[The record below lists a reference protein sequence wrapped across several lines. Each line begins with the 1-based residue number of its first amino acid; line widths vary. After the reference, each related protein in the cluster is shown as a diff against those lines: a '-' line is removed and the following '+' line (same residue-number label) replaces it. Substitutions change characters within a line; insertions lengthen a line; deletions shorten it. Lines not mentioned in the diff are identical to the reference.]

1 MIAKELLNPK
11 SIVICGVS
19 SDVHKPGGK
28 ALKNL
33 LESPFKGQVYA
44 VNPKETEVQ
53 GVKCYAKVDDLP
65 QVDCAILCIAAKF
78 CTQTVDVLAKEKGTK
93 GFIIISAGFSEENAE
108 GAAIEKHIVD
118 TINSVGGSLIGPNC
132 TGFLNTNYAGC
143 FDTPIPTLDPKGVD
157 FITGSGA
164 TAVFI
169 KEYGMSNGLKFNS
182 VWAVGNSA
190 QLGIEDVLEHLDET
204 FDPERSSRVIMLYME
219 KIGDPQRLLKHS
231 RSLINK
237 GCHIA
242 AIKSGGSVAG
252 SRAASSHTGALAT
265 NDAAVDALFR
275 KAGIVRCQNRQ
286 ELTTVCAVF
295 MYPELKGNRCAV
307 VTHAGGPAVML
318 TDVLSN
324 GGMEVPSLKEHPKA
338 PELLSKLFAGSSVGN
353 PIDFLATGTAEQ
365 LGYILDAVE
374 NDFDEID
381 FSVVIFGSPGLFS
394 NKEVYDLLDQKMR
407 TCKKP
412 IFPVLPSI
420 INVKEEIE
428 DFIAKGNINFPEECV
443 LGNAICKIYNTPKPK
458 TGIVE
463 SLPID
468 KLIIS
473 PANEP
478 ANEPDKDAVAA
489 VAESIRQWGMLSP
502 ITVSPKDGNYR
513 VVAGAKR
520 VRAAALAGMKEIMA
534 YIQEDAAVSDQ
545 PDIDVVRIR
554 KTVERCKDGYMEI
567 ADYNELLDAAGISR
581 KKSVEV
587 SNKEDALAFAKEV
600 GCSKDVPLVM
610 KVVGPLHKSDVG
622 GVTLGV
628 KDLDT
633 VAREFDRLI
642 VIPETYAVEMYPMLD
657 GTDVYIGAI
666 RDPKFG
672 HQVFFGLGG
681 IFIEVLKDVESVLVP
696 TNKEEVLK
704 KLKNLKGYKILE
716 GVRGQEGVNLDLYA
730 DQIVRVSALVQAAP
744 EIAEMDLNPLL
755 GNPRYVTAVDARI
768 RLEK

>member
-1 MIAKELLNPK
+1 MIAKELLNPR
-11 SIVICGVS
+11 SIVICGAS
-19 SDVHKPGGK
+19 SDIHKPGGK
-28 ALKNL
+28 SLKNL
-33 LESPFKGQVYA
+33 LESPFKGQIYA

-65 QVDCAILCIAAKF
+65 QVDCALLCIAAKF
-78 CTQTVDVLAKEKGTK
+78 CAQTVDVLAKEKGCK
-93 GFIIISAGFSEENAE
+93 GFIIISAGFSEESHE
-108 GAAIEKHIVD
+108 GAEIEKHIVD

-132 TGFLNTNYAGC
+132 TGFLNVNYAGC
-143 FDTPIPTLDPKGVD
+143 FDTPIPPLDPKGVD

-204 FDPERSSRVIMLYME
+204 FDPEKSSHVIMLYME

-242 AIKSGGSVAG
+242 AIKSGGSAAG

-275 KAGIVRCQNRQ
+275 KAGIVRCHNRQ
-286 ELTTVCAVF
+286 ELTTVCGVF
-295 MYPELKGNRCAV
+295 MHPEIKGKRCAV
-307 VTHAGGPAVML
+307 ITHAGGPAVML

-324 GGMEVPSLKEHPKA
+324 GGMEVPPLKDHPA
-338 PELLSKLFAGSSVGN
+338 SPALLEKLFGGSSVGN

-365 LGYILDAVE
+365 LGYIIDTVE
-374 NDFDEID
+374 NEYDEID

-394 NKEVYDLLDQKMR
+394 NKEVYDLLDQKMK

-420 INVKEEIE
+420 INVKDEIE
-428 DFIAKGNINFPEECV
+428 DFIAKGRINFPEECV
-443 LGNAICKIYNTPKPK
+443 LGNAICKVYHTPKPQPEH
-458 TGIVE
+458 VE
-463 SLPID
+463 LP
-468 KLIIS
+468 
-473 PANEP
+473 
-478 ANEPDKDAVAA
+478 
-489 VAESIRQWGMLSP
+489 Q
-502 ITVSPKDGNYR
+502 
-513 VVAGAKR
+513 
-520 VRAAALAGMKEIMA
+520 
-534 YIQEDAAVSDQ
+534 
-545 PDIDVVRIR
+545 IDVARIR
-554 KTVERCKDGYMEI
+554 RTIDRCKDGYLEI

-581 KKSVEV
+581 KKSIEV
-587 SNKEDALAFAKEV
+587 SKKEDALAFAKEV

-622 GVTLGV
+622 VVTLNV

-633 VAREFDRLI
+633 ASKEFDRLMAI
-642 VIPETYAVEMYPMLD
+642 KDTYAVEMYPMLD

-666 RDPKFG
+666 KDPKFG

-681 IFIEVLKDVESVLVP
+681 IFIEVLKDVQSALAPITADEA
-696 TNKEEVLK
+696 KEMLK
-704 KLKNLKGYKILE
+704 QLKGYKILQ

-730 DQIVRVSALVQAAP
+730 DQVARVSALVQAAP

-768 RLEK
+768 RIEK

>member
-1 MIAKELLNPK
+1 MINPKLLNPQ
-11 SIVICGVS
+11 SIVICGAS
-19 SDVHKPGGK
+19 SDIHKPGGK
-28 ALKNL
+28 SLKNL
-33 LESPFKGQVYA
+33 LESPFKGQIYA

-78 CTQTVDVLAKEKGTK
+78 CAQTVDVLAKEKGCK
-93 GFIIISAGFSEENAE
+93 GFIIISAGFSEESHE
-108 GAAIEKHIVD
+108 GAEIEKHIVD

-132 TGFLNTNYAGC
+132 TGFLNVNYAGC
-143 FDTPIPTLDPKGVD
+143 FDTPIPKLDPKGVD

-204 FDPERSSRVIMLYME
+204 FDPEKSSHVIMLYME

-242 AIKSGGSVAG
+242 AIKSGGSAAG

-265 NDAAVDALFR
+265 NDAAVDALFQ
-275 KAGIVRCQNRQ
+275 KAGIVRCHNRQ
-286 ELTTVCAVF
+286 ELTTVCGVF
-295 MYPELKGNRCAV
+295 MHPEIKGKRCAV
-307 VTHAGGPAVML
+307 ITHAGGPAVML

-324 GGMEVPSLKEHPKA
+324 GGMEVPSLKDHPA
-338 PELLSKLFAGSSVGN
+338 SPALLAKLFGGSSVGN

-365 LGYILDAVE
+365 LGYIIDTVE
-374 NDFDEID
+374 NEYDEID

-394 NKEVYDLLDQKMR
+394 NKEVYDLLDEKMK

-420 INVKEEIE
+420 INVKDEIN
-428 DFIAKGNINFPEECV
+428 DFIAKGRINFPEECV
-443 LGNAICKIYNTPKPK
+443 LGNAICKVYNTPKPQPEH
-458 TGIVE
+458 VE
-463 SLPID
+463 LP
-468 KLIIS
+468 
-473 PANEP
+473 
-478 ANEPDKDAVAA
+478 
-489 VAESIRQWGMLSP
+489 Q
-502 ITVSPKDGNYR
+502 
-513 VVAGAKR
+513 
-520 VRAAALAGMKEIMA
+520 
-534 YIQEDAAVSDQ
+534 
-545 PDIDVVRIR
+545 IDVARIR
-554 KTVERCKDGYMEI
+554 ATVDRCKDGYMEI

-587 SNKEDALAFAKEV
+587 NKTEDALAFAKEV

-633 VAREFDRLI
+633 VSKEFDRLMAI
-642 VIPETYAVEMYPMLD
+642 KDTYAVEMYPMLD

-666 RDPKFG
+666 KDAKFG
-672 HQVFFGLGG
+672 HQIFFGLGG
-681 IFIEVLKDVESVLVP
+681 IFIEVLKDVQSALAPITAAEA
-696 TNKEEVLK
+696 KEMLT
-704 KLKNLKGYKILE
+704 KLRGYKILQ
-716 GVRGQEGVNLDLYA
+716 GVRGQEPVNLDLYA
-730 DQIVRVSALVQAAP
+730 DQVARVSALVQAAP

-755 GNPRYVTAVDARI
+755 GNPSYVTAVDARI

>member
-1 MIAKELLNPK
+1 MIAKELLNPR
-11 SIVICGVS
+11 SIVICGAS

-28 ALKNL
+28 SLKNL

-78 CTQTVDVLAKEKGTK
+78 CAQTVDVLAKEKGCK
-93 GFIIISAGFSEENAE
+93 GFIIVSAGFSEESHE
-108 GAAIEKHIVD
+108 GAEIEKHIVD

-132 TGFLNTNYAGC
+132 TGFLNVNYAGC
-143 FDTPIPTLDPKGVD
+143 FDTPIPPLDPKGVD

-204 FDPERSSRVIMLYME
+204 FDPVKSSHVIMLYME

-242 AIKSGGSVAG
+242 AIKSGGSAAG

-295 MYPELKGNRCAV
+295 MYPELKGKRCAV

-324 GGMEVPSLKEHPKA
+324 GGMEVPSLKDHPA
-338 PELLSKLFAGSSVGN
+338 SPALLEKLFGGSSVGN

-365 LGYILDAVE
+365 LGYILDTVE
-374 NDFDEID
+374 NEYTDID

-420 INVKEEIE
+420 INVKSEIE

-443 LGNAICKIYNTPKPK
+443 LGNALVKVYNTPKPQPEN
-458 TGIVE
+458 VV
-463 SLPID
+463 LP
-468 KLIIS
+468 K
-473 PANEP
+473 
-478 ANEPDKDAVAA
+478 
-489 VAESIRQWGMLSP
+489 
-502 ITVSPKDGNYR
+502 
-513 VVAGAKR
+513 
-520 VRAAALAGMKEIMA
+520 
-534 YIQEDAAVSDQ
+534 
-545 PDIDVVRIR
+545 IDVARIR

-587 SNKEDALAFAKEV
+587 SKKEDALAFAKEV

-633 VAREFDRLI
+633 VAKEFDRLI

-666 RDPKFG
+666 RDEKFG
-672 HQVFFGLGG
+672 HQIFFGLGG
-681 IFIEVLKDVESVLVP
+681 IFIEVLKDVQSALAPITAAEA
-696 TNKEEVLK
+696 KEMLK
-704 KLKNLKGYKILE
+704 QLKGYKILE

-730 DQIVRVSALVQAAP
+730 EQVARVSALVQAAP

>member
-1 MIAKELLNPK
+1 MIARELLNPK
-11 SIVICGVS
+11 SIVVCGAS
-19 SDVHKPGGK
+19 SDIHKPGGK

-33 LESPFKGQVYA
+33 LESPFRGPVYA

-53 GVKCYAKVDDLP
+53 GVKCYAKVEDLP
-65 QVDCAILCIAAKF
+65 QVECAILCIAAKF
-78 CTQTVDVLAKEKGTK
+78 CAQTVDVLAKEKGCK

-132 TGFLNTNYAGC
+132 TGFLNVNYAGC
-143 FDTPIPTLDPKGVD
+143 FDTPIPTLDPHGVD

-169 KEYGMSNGLKFNS
+169 KEYGISNGLKFNS

-204 FDPERSSRVIMLYME
+204 FDPEKSSRVIMLYME

-231 RSLINK
+231 RNLIGK

-242 AIKSGGSVAG
+242 AIKSGGSAAG

-286 ELTTVCAVF
+286 ELTTVCGVF
-295 MYPELKGNRCAV
+295 MHPEIKGNRCAV
-307 VTHAGGPAVML
+307 ITHAGGPAVML

-324 GGMEVPSLKEHPKA
+324 GGMEVPSLKDHPA
-338 PELLSKLFAGSSVGN
+338 SPGLLAKLYGGSSVGN

-365 LGYILDAVE
+365 LGYIIDTVE
-374 NDFDEID
+374 NEYDEID

-428 DFIAKGNINFPEECV
+428 DFIAKGHINFPEECV
-443 LGNAICKIYNTPKPK
+443 LGNAICKVYNTPKPK
-458 TGIVE
+458 MGTIKT
-463 SLPID
+463 LPID
-468 KLIIS
+468 KLFVS
-473 PANEP
+473 PAD
-478 ANEPDKDAVAA
+478 EPDKADVAE
-489 VAESIRQWGMLSP
+489 VAESIREEGMLTP
-502 ITVSPKDGNYR
+502 ITVSPMAGGYR
-513 VVAGAKR
+513 VVTGAKR
-520 VRAAALAGMKEIMA
+520 VRAASLVGMAEIAA
-534 YIQEDAAVSDQ
+534 YVQEDAVIDQ
-545 PDIDVVRIR
+545 PKIDVERIR
-554 KTVERCKDGYMEI
+554 RTIDRCKDGYLEM

-587 SNKEDALAFAKEV
+587 NKKEDALAFAKEV

-628 KDLDT
+628 KDLET
-633 VAREFDRLI
+633 VGKEFDRLMAI
-642 VIPETYAVEMYPMLD
+642 KDTYAVEMYPMLE
-657 GTDVYIGAI
+657 GTEVYVGAM

-696 TNKEEVLK
+696 VSKEEVLD

-716 GVRGQEGVNLDLYA
+716 GVRGQAGVNIDLYA
-730 DQIVRVSALVQAAP
+730 EQVVRVSALVQAAP

-768 RLEK
+768 RIEK

>member
-1 MIAKELLNPK
+1 MIAKELLNPR
-11 SIVICGVS
+11 SIVICGAS

-78 CTQTVDVLAKEKGTK
+78 CAQTVDVLAKEKGTK

-143 FDTPIPTLDPKGVD
+143 FDAPIPHLDPKGVD

-204 FDPERSSRVIMLYME
+204 FDPEKSSRVIMLYME

-242 AIKSGGSVAG
+242 AIKSGGSAAG

-295 MYPELKGNRCAV
+295 MHPEIKGKRCAV
-307 VTHAGGPAVML
+307 ITHAGGPAVML

-324 GGMEVPSLKEHPKA
+324 GGMEVPSLKEHPA
-338 PELLSKLFAGSSVGN
+338 SPALLEKLFAGSSVGN

-365 LGYILDAVE
+365 LGYIIDAVE
-374 NDFDEID
+374 NDYTDID

-394 NKEVYDLLDQKMR
+394 NKEVYDLLDEKMK

-428 DFIAKGNINFPEECV
+428 DFIAKGRINFPEECV
-443 LGNAICKIYNTPKPK
+443 LGNAICKVYHTPKPQPEH
-458 TGIVE
+458 VE
-463 SLPID
+463 
-468 KLIIS
+468 
-473 PANEP
+473 
-478 ANEPDKDAVAA
+478 
-489 VAESIRQWGMLSP
+489 
-502 ITVSPKDGNYR
+502 TPK
-513 VVAGAKR
+513 
-520 VRAAALAGMKEIMA
+520 
-534 YIQEDAAVSDQ
+534 
-545 PDIDVVRIR
+545 IDVARIR

-587 SNKEDALAFAKEV
+587 SKKEDALAFAKEV

-633 VAREFDRLI
+633 VAKEFDRLI

-666 RDPKFG
+666 RDAKFG
-672 HQVFFGLGG
+672 HQIFFGLGG
-681 IFIEVLKDVESVLVP
+681 IFIEVLKDVQSALAPITAAEA
-696 TNKEEVLK
+696 KEMLK
-704 KLKNLKGYKILE
+704 QLKGYKILE

-730 DQIVRVSALVQAAP
+730 DQIARVSALVQTAP

>member
-1 MIAKELLNPK
+1 MIAKELLNPR
-11 SIVICGVS
+11 SIVVCGAS
-19 SDVHKPGGK
+19 SDIHKPGGK

-33 LESPFKGQVYA
+33 LESSFKGEVYA
-44 VNPKETEVQ
+44 VNPKESEVQ
-53 GVKCYAKVDDLP
+53 GVKCYAKVEDLP

-78 CTQTVDVLAKEKGTK
+78 CAATVDVLTQQKGTK
-93 GFIIISAGFSEENAE
+93 GFIIVSAGFSEENE
-108 GAAIEKHIVD
+108 QGAAIEKHIVD
-118 TINSVGGSLIGPNC
+118 SINAVGGSLIGPNC
-132 TGFLNTNYAGC
+132 TGFL
-143 FDTPIPTLDPKGVD
+143 
-157 FITGSGA
+157 
-164 TAVFI
+164 
-169 KEYGMSNGLKFNS
+169 NS

-204 FDPERSSRVIMLYME
+204 FDPVKSSRVIMLYME

-231 RSLINK
+231 RNLINK
-237 GCHIA
+237 GCKIA
-242 AIKSGGSVAG
+242 AIKSGGSAAG

-275 KAGIVRCQNRQ
+275 KAGIVRCHNRQ

-295 MYPELKGNRCAV
+295 MHPELKGKRCAV

-318 TDVLSN
+318 TDVLSD
-324 GGMEVPSLKEHPKA
+324 GGMEVPSLKEHPKS
-338 PELLSKLFAGSSVGN
+338 PELLSKLFGGSSVGN

-374 NDFDEID
+374 NDYDEID

-394 NKEVYDLLDQKMR
+394 NKEVYDLLDEKMK

-420 INVKEEIE
+420 INVKDEIA
-428 DFIAKGNINFPEECV
+428 DFIAKGRINFPEECV
-443 LGNAICKIYNTPKPK
+443 LGNALCKVYNTPKPQPEN
-458 TGIVE
+458 VE
-463 SLPID
+463 Q
-468 KLIIS
+468 
-473 PANEP
+473 PAV
-478 ANEPDKDAVAA
+478 DVA
-489 VAESIRQWGMLSP
+489 
-502 ITVSPKDGNYR
+502 
-513 VVAGAKR
+513 
-520 VRAAALAGMKEIMA
+520 
-534 YIQEDAAVSDQ
+534 
-545 PDIDVVRIR
+545 RIR
-554 KTVERCKDGYMEI
+554 KTIERCKSGYLEI

-587 SNKEDALAFAKEV
+587 SKVEDAIAFAKEV

-628 KDLDT
+628 KDLET
-633 VAREFDRLI
+633 VEKEFNRLI

-657 GTDVYIGAI
+657 GIDVYIGAI
-666 RDPKFG
+666 KDAKFG
-672 HQVFFGLGG
+672 HQIFFGLGG
-681 IFIEVLKDVESVLVP
+681 IFIEVLKDVQSALAPISAAEA
-696 TNKEEVLK
+696 KEMLK
-704 KLKNLKGYKILE
+704 QLKGYKILE

-730 DQIVRVSALVQAAP
+730 DQIARVSALVQAAP

-768 RLEK
+768 RIEK

>member
-1 MIAKELLNPK
+1 MINPKLLNPQ
-11 SIVICGVS
+11 SIVICGAS
-19 SDVHKPGGK
+19 SDIHKPGGK

-33 LESPFKGQVYA
+33 LESAFKGEIYA
-44 VNPKETEVQ
+44 VNPKEAEVQ

-78 CTQTVDVLAKEKGTK
+78 CAQTVDVLAKEKGCR
-93 GFIIISAGFSEENAE
+93 GFIIVSAGFSEENEE

-132 TGFLNTNYAGC
+132 TGFLNTNYSGC
-143 FDTPIPTLDPKGVD
+143 FDTPIPKLDPKGVD

-204 FDPERSSRVIMLYME
+204 FDPEKSSHVIMLYME

-237 GCHIA
+237 GCKIA
-242 AIKSGGSVAG
+242 AIKSGGSAAG

-265 NDAAVDALFR
+265 NDAAVDALFQ
-275 KAGIVRCQNRQ
+275 KAGIVRCHNRQ
-286 ELTTVCAVF
+286 ELTTVCGVF
-295 MYPELKGNRCAV
+295 MHPELKGKRCAV
-307 VTHAGGPAVML
+307 ITHAGGPAVML

-324 GGMEVPSLKEHPKA
+324 GGMEVPPLKDHPA
-338 PELLSKLFAGSSVGN
+338 SPALLAKLFGGSSVGN

-365 LGYILDAVE
+365 LGYIIDTVE
-374 NDFDEID
+374 NEYDEID

-394 NKEVYDLLDQKMR
+394 NKEVYDLLDEKMK

-420 INVKEEIE
+420 INVKQEIE
-428 DFIAKGNINFPEECV
+428 DFIAKGRINFPEECV
-443 LGNAICKIYNTPKPK
+443 LGNALVKVWNTPKPQPEN
-458 TGIVE
+458 VE
-463 SLPID
+463 LP
-468 KLIIS
+468 K
-473 PANEP
+473 
-478 ANEPDKDAVAA
+478 
-489 VAESIRQWGMLSP
+489 
-502 ITVSPKDGNYR
+502 
-513 VVAGAKR
+513 
-520 VRAAALAGMKEIMA
+520 
-534 YIQEDAAVSDQ
+534 
-545 PDIDVVRIR
+545 IDVARIR
-554 KTVERCKDGYMEI
+554 ATVDRCKDGYMEI

-587 SNKEDALAFAKEV
+587 SKKEDALAFAKEV

-633 VAREFDRLI
+633 VAKEFDRLI

-672 HQVFFGLGG
+672 HQIFFGLGG
-681 IFIEVLKDVESVLVP
+681 IFIEVLKDVQSALAPITAAEA
-696 TNKEEVLK
+696 KEMLT
-704 KLKNLKGYKILE
+704 KLRGYKILQ
-716 GVRGQEGVNLDLYA
+716 GVRGQEPVNLDLYA
-730 DQIVRVSALVQAAP
+730 DQVARVSALVQAAP
-744 EIAEMDLNPLL
+744 EIVEMDLNPLL

>member
-11 SIVICGVS
+11 SIVVCGAS
-19 SDVHKPGGK
+19 SDIHKPGGK

-33 LESPFKGQVYA
+33 LESPFRGPVYA

-53 GVKCYAKVDDLP
+53 GVKCYANVSELP

-78 CTQTVDVLAKEKGTK
+78 CAQTVDVLAKEKGCK
-93 GFIIISAGFSEENAE
+93 GFIIISAGFSEESHE
-108 GAAIEKHIVD
+108 GAEIEKHIVD

-132 TGFLNTNYAGC
+132 TGFLNVNYAGC

-204 FDPERSSRVIMLYME
+204 FDPVKSSHVIMLYME

-242 AIKSGGSVAG
+242 AIKSGNSAAG

-265 NDAAVDALFR
+265 SDAAVDALFR

-295 MYPELKGNRCAV
+295 MHPEIKGKRCAV
-307 VTHAGGPAVML
+307 ITHAGGPAVML

-324 GGMEVPSLKEHPKA
+324 GGMEVPSLKEHPA
-338 PELLSKLFAGSSVGN
+338 SPALLAKLFGGSSVGN

-365 LGYILDAVE
+365 LGYIIDTVE
-374 NDFDEID
+374 NEYTDID

-394 NKEVYDLLDQKMR
+394 NKEVYDLLDEKMK

-420 INVKEEIE
+420 INVKDEIN
-428 DFIAKGNINFPEECV
+428 DFIAKGRINFPEECV
-443 LGNAICKIYNTPKPK
+443 LGNAICKVYNTPKPQPEH
-458 TGIVE
+458 VE
-463 SLPID
+463 LP
-468 KLIIS
+468 K
-473 PANEP
+473 
-478 ANEPDKDAVAA
+478 
-489 VAESIRQWGMLSP
+489 
-502 ITVSPKDGNYR
+502 
-513 VVAGAKR
+513 
-520 VRAAALAGMKEIMA
+520 
-534 YIQEDAAVSDQ
+534 
-545 PDIDVVRIR
+545 IDVARIR
-554 KTVERCKDGYMEI
+554 KTIDRCKSGYLEI

-587 SNKEDALAFAKEV
+587 SKKEDALAFAKEV

-633 VAREFDRLI
+633 VAKEFDRLI
-642 VIPETYAVEMYPMLD
+642 VIKDTYAVEMYPMLD
-657 GTDVYIGAI
+657 GIDVYIGAI
-666 RDPKFG
+666 KDPKFG
-672 HQVFFGLGG
+672 HQIFFGLGG
-681 IFIEVLKDVESVLVP
+681 IFIEVLKDVLSALAPITAGEA
-696 TNKEEVLK
+696 KEMLK
-704 KLKNLKGYKILE
+704 QLKGYKILQ

-730 DQIVRVSALVQAAP
+730 DQVARVSALVQAAP

-768 RLEK
+768 RIEK

>member
-1 MIAKELLNPK
+1 MIAKELLDPK
-11 SIVICGVS
+11 SIVICGAS

-28 ALKNL
+28 VLKNL
-33 LESPFKGQVYA
+33 LDSNFKGKVYA

-53 GVKCYAKVDDLP
+53 GIKCYAKADDLP
-65 QVDCAILCIAAKF
+65 QVDCAILAIAAKY
-78 CTQTVDVLAKEKGTK
+78 CPDTVDLLAHEKGTR

-108 GAAIEKHIVD
+108 GAAMEKHIKD
-118 TINSVGGSLIGPNC
+118 TVNAVHGSLIGPNC
-132 TGFLNTNYAGC
+132 TGFLNTNYCGA
-143 FDTPIPTLDPKGVD
+143 FDTPIPTLDPHGVD

-169 KEYGMSNGLKFNS
+169 KEYGISNGLTFNS

-190 QLGIEDVLEHLDET
+190 QVGIEDVLEHLDAT
-204 FDPERSSRVIMLYME
+204 FDPVKSSRVIMLYME
-219 KIGDPQRLLKHS
+219 KIMDPQRLLKHA

-242 AIKSGGSVAG
+242 AIKSGGSAAG

-286 ELTTVCAVF
+286 ELTTVCAIF
-295 MYPELKGNRCAV
+295 MHPEVKGKNMAV
-307 VTHAGGPAVML
+307 ITHAGGPAVML

-324 GGMEVPSLKEHPKA
+324 NGMDVPHLNGPKA
-338 PELLSKLFAGSSVGN
+338 DALLEKLYNGSSVGN

-365 LGYILDAVE
+365 LGFIIDACE
-374 NDFDEID
+374 NDFPEID
-381 FSVVIFGSPGLFS
+381 CMCVIFGSPGLFA
-394 NKEVYDLLDQKMR
+394 NWEVYDVLDQKMK

-412 IFPVLPSI
+412 IFPILPSI
-420 INVKEEIE
+420 INVKDEIA
-428 DFIAKGNINFPEECV
+428 DFINNKHRINFPEECV
-443 LGNAICKIYNTPKPK
+443 FGNALCKVYNTPKPQPEN
-458 TGIVE
+458 VE
-463 SLPID
+463 QPKVD
-468 KLIIS
+468 
-473 PANEP
+473 
-478 ANEPDKDAVAA
+478 VA
-489 VAESIRQWGMLSP
+489 
-502 ITVSPKDGNYR
+502 
-513 VVAGAKR
+513 
-520 VRAAALAGMKEIMA
+520 
-534 YIQEDAAVSDQ
+534 
-545 PDIDVVRIR
+545 RIR
-554 KTVERCKDGYMEI
+554 KTVDRCKDGYMDI
-567 ADYNELLDAAGISR
+567 QDYNELLDAAGISR

-587 SNKEDALAFAKEV
+587 SKKDDAIAFAKEV

-622 GVTLGV
+622 GVTLNV

-642 VIPETYAVEMYPMLD
+642 AIKDTYAVEMYPMLD

-672 HQVFFGLGG
+672 HQIFFGLGG
-681 IFIEVLKDVESVLVP
+681 IFIEVLKDVQSALAPISAAEA
-696 TNKEEVLK
+696 KEMLTH
-704 KLKNLKGYKILE
+704 LRGYKILQ
-716 GVRGQEGVNLDLYA
+716 GVRGQEAVNIDLYA
-730 DQIVRVSALVQAAP
+730 EQVARVSALVQAAP

-768 RLEK
+768 RLEKLK

>member
-1 MIAKELLNPK
+1 MINPKLLNPQ
-11 SIVICGVS
+11 SIVICGAS
-19 SDVHKPGGK
+19 SDIHKPGGK

-33 LESPFKGQVYA
+33 LESAFQGQIYA

-78 CTQTVDVLAKEKGTK
+78 CAQTVDVLTQQKGTK

-118 TINSVGGSLIGPNC
+118 AINAVGGSLIGPNC
-132 TGFLNTNYAGC
+132 TGFLNTNYSGC
-143 FDTPIPTLDPKGVD
+143 FDTPIPKLDPKGVD

-204 FDPERSSRVIMLYME
+204 FDPEKSSRVIMLYME
-219 KIGDPQRLLKHS
+219 KIGDPMRLLKHS

-242 AIKSGGSVAG
+242 AIKSGGSAAG

-265 NDAAVDALFR
+265 NDAAVDALFQ
-275 KAGIVRCQNRQ
+275 KAGIVRCHNRQ
-286 ELTTVCAVF
+286 ELTTVCGVF
-295 MYPELKGNRCAV
+295 MHPEIKGKRCAV
-307 VTHAGGPAVML
+307 ITHAGGPAVML

-324 GGMEVPSLKEHPKA
+324 GGMEVPPLKDHPA
-338 PELLSKLFAGSSVGN
+338 SPALLAKLFGGSSVGN

-365 LGYILDAVE
+365 LGYIIDTVE
-374 NDFDEID
+374 NEYDEID

-394 NKEVYDLLDQKMR
+394 NKEVYDLLDEKMK

-420 INVKEEIE
+420 INVKDEIN
-428 DFIAKGNINFPEECV
+428 DFIAKGRINFPEECV
-443 LGNAICKIYNTPKPK
+443 LGNAIVKVYNTPKPQPEH
-458 TGIVE
+458 VE
-463 SLPID
+463 LPQVD
-468 KLIIS
+468 
-473 PANEP
+473 
-478 ANEPDKDAVAA
+478 VA
-489 VAESIRQWGMLSP
+489 
-502 ITVSPKDGNYR
+502 
-513 VVAGAKR
+513 
-520 VRAAALAGMKEIMA
+520 
-534 YIQEDAAVSDQ
+534 
-545 PDIDVVRIR
+545 RIR
-554 KTVERCKDGYMEI
+554 ATVDRCKDGYMEI

-587 SNKEDALAFAKEV
+587 SKKEDALAFAKEV

-633 VAREFDRLI
+633 VVKEFDRLI

-672 HQVFFGLGG
+672 HQIFFGLGG
-681 IFIEVLKDVESVLVP
+681 IFIEVLKDVQSALAPITAAEA
-696 TNKEEVLK
+696 KEMLT
-704 KLKNLKGYKILE
+704 KLRGYKILQ
-716 GVRGQEGVNLDLYA
+716 GVRGQEPVNLDLYA
-730 DQIVRVSALVQAAP
+730 DQIARVSALVQAAP

>member
-1 MIAKELLNPK
+1 MIAKELLNPR
-11 SIVICGVS
+11 SIVICGAS

-28 ALKNL
+28 SLKNL

-78 CTQTVDVLAKEKGTK
+78 CAQTVDVLAKEKGCK
-93 GFIIISAGFSEENAE
+93 GFIIVSAGFSEESHE
-108 GAAIEKHIVD
+108 GAEIEKHIVD

-132 TGFLNTNYAGC
+132 TGFLNVNYAGC
-143 FDTPIPTLDPKGVD
+143 FDTPIPPLDPKGVD

-204 FDPERSSRVIMLYME
+204 FDPEKSSHVIMLYME

-242 AIKSGGSVAG
+242 AIKSGGSAAG

-295 MYPELKGNRCAV
+295 MHPELKGKRCAV
-307 VTHAGGPAVML
+307 ITHAGGPAVML

-324 GGMEVPSLKEHPKA
+324 GGMEVPSLKEHPA
-338 PELLSKLFAGSSVGN
+338 SPALLEKLFGGSSVGN

-365 LGYILDAVE
+365 LGYIIDTVE
-374 NDFDEID
+374 NEYTDID

-394 NKEVYDLLDQKMR
+394 NKEVYDLLDEKMK

-420 INVKEEIE
+420 INVKDEIN
-428 DFIAKGNINFPEECV
+428 DFIAKGRINFPEECV
-443 LGNAICKIYNTPKPK
+443 LGNALCKVYNTPKPQPEH
-458 TGIVE
+458 VE
-463 SLPID
+463 
-468 KLIIS
+468 
-473 PANEP
+473 
-478 ANEPDKDAVAA
+478 
-489 VAESIRQWGMLSP
+489 
-502 ITVSPKDGNYR
+502 TPK
-513 VVAGAKR
+513 
-520 VRAAALAGMKEIMA
+520 
-534 YIQEDAAVSDQ
+534 
-545 PDIDVVRIR
+545 IDVARIR

-587 SNKEDALAFAKEV
+587 SKKEDALAFAKEV

-633 VAREFDRLI
+633 VDKEFDRLI

-657 GTDVYIGAI
+657 GIDVYIGAI

-672 HQVFFGLGG
+672 HQIFFGLGG
-681 IFIEVLKDVESVLVP
+681 IFIEVLKDVQSALAPITAAEA
-696 TNKEEVLK
+696 KEMLK
-704 KLKNLKGYKILE
+704 QLKGYKILE

-730 DQIVRVSALVQAAP
+730 DQVARVSALVQAAP

>member
-1 MIAKELLNPK
+1 MIAKELLNPR
-11 SIVICGVS
+11 SIVICGAS

-28 ALKNL
+28 SLKNL
-33 LESPFKGQVYA
+33 LESPFKGQIYA

-53 GVKCYAKVDDLP
+53 GVRCYAKVDDLP

-78 CTQTVDVLAKEKGTK
+78 CAQTVDVLAKEKGCK
-93 GFIIISAGFSEENAE
+93 GFIIVSAGFSEESHE
-108 GAAIEKHIVD
+108 GAEIEKHIVD

-132 TGFLNTNYAGC
+132 TGFLNVNYAGC
-143 FDTPIPTLDPKGVD
+143 FDTPIPPLDPKGVD

-204 FDPERSSRVIMLYME
+204 FDPVKSSHVIMLYME

-242 AIKSGGSVAG
+242 AIKSGGSAAG

-295 MYPELKGNRCAV
+295 MYPELKGKRCAV
-307 VTHAGGPAVML
+307 ITHAGGPAVML

-324 GGMEVPSLKEHPKA
+324 GGMEVPSLKDHPA
-338 PELLSKLFAGSSVGN
+338 SPALLEKLFGGSSVGN

-365 LGYILDAVE
+365 LGYIIDTVE
-374 NDFDEID
+374 NEYTDID

-420 INVKEEIE
+420 INVKSEIE

-443 LGNAICKIYNTPKPK
+443 LGNALVKVYNTPKPQPEN
-458 TGIVE
+458 VE
-463 SLPID
+463 LP
-468 KLIIS
+468 K
-473 PANEP
+473 
-478 ANEPDKDAVAA
+478 
-489 VAESIRQWGMLSP
+489 
-502 ITVSPKDGNYR
+502 
-513 VVAGAKR
+513 
-520 VRAAALAGMKEIMA
+520 
-534 YIQEDAAVSDQ
+534 
-545 PDIDVVRIR
+545 IDVARIR

-587 SNKEDALAFAKEV
+587 SKKEDALAFAKEV

-633 VAREFDRLI
+633 VAKEFDRLI

-666 RDPKFG
+666 RDEKFG
-672 HQVFFGLGG
+672 HQIFFGLGG
-681 IFIEVLKDVESVLVP
+681 IFIEVLKDVQSALAPITAAEA
-696 TNKEEVLK
+696 KEMLK
-704 KLKNLKGYKILE
+704 QLKGYKILE
-716 GVRGQEGVNLDLYA
+716 GVRGQEGVNIDLYA
-730 DQIVRVSALVQAAP
+730 EQVARVSALVQAAP

>member
-1 MIAKELLNPK
+1 MIARELLDPK
-11 SIVICGVS
+11 SIVVVGASADI
-19 SDVHKPGGK
+19 HKPGGK
-28 ALKNL
+28 VLLNL
-33 LESPFKGQVYA
+33 MNSPFKGQIYA
-44 VNPKETEVQ
+44 VNPKEAEVQ

-65 QVDCAILCIAAKF
+65 QVDCAILAIAAKY
-78 CTQTVDVLAKEKGTK
+78 CPATVDTLALQKGTK
-93 GFIIISAGFSEENAE
+93 GFIIVSAGFGEENEE
-108 GAAIEKHIVD
+108 GAAFEKHIAD

-132 TGFLNTNYAGC
+132 TGFLNTNYCGA
-143 FDTPIPTLDPKGVD
+143 FDAPIPTLDPHGVD

-169 KEYGMSNGLKFNS
+169 KEYGISNGLKFNS

-204 FDPERSSRVIMLYME
+204 FDPEKSSRVIMLYME

-231 RSLINK
+231 RSLIDK

-242 AIKSGGSVAG
+242 AIKSGGSAAG

-286 ELTTVCAVF
+286 ELTTVCGVF
-295 MYPELKGNRCAV
+295 MHPEIKGNRCAV

-324 GGMEVPSLKEHPKA
+324 GGMEVPSLKEHPASKG
-338 PELLSKLFAGSSVGN
+338 LLEKLFPGSSVGN
-353 PIDFLATGTAEQ
+353 PIDFLATGTAAQ
-365 LGYILDAVE
+365 LGYILDTVE
-374 NDFDEID
+374 NDYTDID

-428 DFIAKGNINFPEECV
+428 DFIGKGHINFPEECV

-458 TGIVE
+458 MGIIE
-463 SLPID
+463 NIPID
-468 KLIIS
+468 KIVL
-473 PANEP
+473 PPTDELDEA
-478 ANEPDKDAVAA
+478 K
-489 VAESIRQWGMLSP
+489 VAEVADSIREWGMLTP
-502 ITVSPKDGNYR
+502 ITVSPIDGGYR
-513 VVAGAKR
+513 LVRGNHRVHAATMIGMTEILAYVQEGAVAA
-520 VRAAALAGMKEIMA
+520 
-534 YIQEDAAVSDQ
+534 DQ
-545 PDIDVVRIR
+545 PEIDVVRIR
-554 KTVERCKDGYMEI
+554 KTIDRCKDGYIEM

-587 SNKEDALAFAKEV
+587 SKKEDALAFAKEV

-628 KDLDT
+628 KDLET
-633 VAREFDRLI
+633 VGKEFDRLMAI
-642 VIPETYAVEMYPMLD
+642 KDTYAVEMYPMLD
-657 GTDVYIGAI
+657 GTEVYIGAM

-696 TNKEEVLK
+696 TSKEEVLE

-716 GVRGQEGVNLDLYA
+716 GVRGQAGVNLDLYA
-730 DQIVRVSALVQAAP
+730 EQVVRVSALVQAAP

-768 RLEK
+768 RIEK

>member
-1 MIAKELLNPK
+1 MIAKELLDPR
-11 SIVICGVS
+11 SIVVCGAS

-33 LESPFKGQVYA
+33 LASNFKGQVYA

-53 GVKCYAKVDDLP
+53 GVKCYAKVEDLP
-65 QVDCAILCIAAKF
+65 QVDCAILCIAAKY
-78 CTQTVDVLAKEKGTK
+78 CPSTVDVLTQQKGTK
-93 GFIIISAGFSEENAE
+93 GFIIVSAGFSEENAE
-108 GAAIEKHIVD
+108 GAALEKHIVD
-118 TINSVGGSLIGPNC
+118 SINAVGGSLIGPNC
-132 TGFLNTNYAGC
+132 TGFLNVNYSGC
-143 FDTPIPTLDPKGVD
+143 FDAPIPKLDPHGVD

-169 KEYGMSNGLKFNS
+169 KEYGISNGLTFNS

-204 FDPERSSRVIMLYME
+204 FDPEKSSRVIMLYME

-242 AIKSGGSVAG
+242 AIKSGGSAAG

-295 MYPELKGNRCAV
+295 MHPELKGKRCAII
-307 VTHAGGPAVML
+307 THAGGPAVML

-324 GGMEVPSLKEHPKA
+324 GGMEIPSLKEHPKA
-338 PELLSKLFAGSSVGN
+338 QALLEKLFAGSSVGN

-365 LGYILDAVE
+365 LGYIIDAVE
-374 NDFDEID
+374 NDFDDID

-394 NKEVYDLLDQKMR
+394 NREVYALLDEKMK

-420 INVKEEIE
+420 INVKEEIDE
-428 DFIAKGNINFPEECV
+428 FISKGRINFPEECV
-443 LGNAICKIYNTPKPK
+443 LGNAICKVYNTPKPQPEH
-458 TGIVE
+458 VE
-463 SLPID
+463 IP
-468 KLIIS
+468 
-473 PANEP
+473 
-478 ANEPDKDAVAA
+478 
-489 VAESIRQWGMLSP
+489 Q
-502 ITVSPKDGNYR
+502 
-513 VVAGAKR
+513 
-520 VRAAALAGMKEIMA
+520 
-534 YIQEDAAVSDQ
+534 
-545 PDIDVVRIR
+545 IDVARIR
-554 KTVERCKDGYMEI
+554 RTVERCKDGYMEI

-587 SNKEDALAFAKEV
+587 SKKEDALAFAKEV
-600 GCSKDVPLVM
+600 GCSKEVPLVM

-628 KDLDT
+628 TDMDT

-666 RDPKFG
+666 RDDKFG
-672 HQVFFGLGG
+672 HQIFFGLGG
-681 IFIEVLKDVESVLVP
+681 IFIEVLKDVQSALAPITAAEA
-696 TNKEEVLK
+696 KEMLTR
-704 KLKNLKGYKILE
+704 LRGYKILQ
-716 GVRGQEGVNLDLYA
+716 GVRGQEPVNIDMYA
-730 DQIVRVSALVQAAP
+730 EQVARVSALVQAAP

-768 RLEK
+768 RLQK

>member
-1 MIAKELLNPK
+1 MINPKLLDPK
-11 SIVICGVS
+11 SIVVCGAS
-19 SDVHKPGGK
+19 SDIHKPGGK

-33 LESPFKGQVYA
+33 LESAFKGDVYA

-78 CTQTVDVLAKEKGTK
+78 CAQTVDVLAKEKGCR
-93 GFIIISAGFSEENAE
+93 GFIIVSAGFSEESHE
-108 GAAIEKHIVD
+108 GAEVEKHIVD

-132 TGFLNTNYAGC
+132 TGFLNTNYSGC
-143 FDTPIPTLDPKGVD
+143 FDTPIPKLDPKGVD

-204 FDPERSSRVIMLYME
+204 FDPEKSSHVIMLYME

-242 AIKSGGSVAG
+242 AIKSGGSAAG

-265 NDAAVDALFR
+265 NDAAVDALFQ

-286 ELTTVCAVF
+286 ELTTVCGVF
-295 MYPELKGNRCAV
+295 MHPEIKGKRCAV
-307 VTHAGGPAVML
+307 ITHAGGPAVML

-324 GGMEVPSLKEHPKA
+324 GGMEVPPLKDHPA
-338 PELLSKLFAGSSVGN
+338 SPALLAKLFGGSSVGN

-365 LGYILDAVE
+365 LGYIIDTVE
-374 NDFDEID
+374 NEYDEID

-394 NKEVYDLLDQKMR
+394 NKEVYDLLDEKMK

-420 INVKEEIE
+420 INVKDEIN
-428 DFIAKGNINFPEECV
+428 DFIAKGRINFPEECV
-443 LGNAICKIYNTPKPK
+443 LGNALVKVYNTPKPQPEH
-458 TGIVE
+458 VD
-463 SLPID
+463 LPKVD
-468 KLIIS
+468 
-473 PANEP
+473 
-478 ANEPDKDAVAA
+478 VA
-489 VAESIRQWGMLSP
+489 
-502 ITVSPKDGNYR
+502 
-513 VVAGAKR
+513 
-520 VRAAALAGMKEIMA
+520 
-534 YIQEDAAVSDQ
+534 
-545 PDIDVVRIR
+545 RIR
-554 KTVERCKDGYMEI
+554 ATVDRCKNGYMEI

-587 SNKEDALAFAKEV
+587 SKKEDALAFAKEV

-633 VAREFDRLI
+633 VAKEFDRLI

-666 RDPKFG
+666 RDEKFG
-672 HQVFFGLGG
+672 HQIFFGLGG
-681 IFIEVLKDVESVLVP
+681 IFIEVLKDVQSALAPITAAEA
-696 TNKEEVLK
+696 KEMLT
-704 KLKNLKGYKILE
+704 KLRGYKILQ
-716 GVRGQEGVNLDLYA
+716 GVRGQEPVNLDLYA
-730 DQIVRVSALVQAAP
+730 DQIARVSALVQAAP

>member
-1 MIAKELLNPK
+1 MINQKLIDPK
-11 SIVICGVS
+11 SIVVCGAS
-19 SDVHKPGGK
+19 SDIHKPGGK

-33 LESPFKGQVYA
+33 LESAFKGEVYA
-44 VNPKETEVQ
+44 VNPKEDEVQ
-53 GVKCYAKVDDLP
+53 GIKCYKQVEDLP

-78 CTQTVDVLAKEKGTK
+78 CAHTVDVLTQQKGTQ
-93 GFIIISAGFSEENAE
+93 GFIIVSAGFSEENAE

-118 TINSVGGSLIGPNC
+118 SINAVGGSLIGPNC
-132 TGFLNTNYAGC
+132 TGFLNTNYSGC
-143 FDTPIPTLDPKGVD
+143 FDTPIPKLDPKGVD

-169 KEYGMSNGLKFNS
+169 KEYGISNGLKFNS

-204 FDPERSSRVIMLYME
+204 FDPEKSSRVIMLYME

-237 GCHIA
+237 GCRIA
-242 AIKSGGSVAG
+242 AIKSGGSAAG

-265 NDAAVDALFR
+265 NDAAVDALFQ
-275 KAGIVRCQNRQ
+275 KAGIVRCHNRQ

-295 MYPELKGNRCAV
+295 MHPEIKGNHCAV
-307 VTHAGGPAVML
+307 ITHAGGPAVML

-324 GGMEVPSLKEHPKA
+324 GGIEVPPLKDHPA
-338 PELLSKLFAGSSVGN
+338 SPALLAKLFGGSSVGN

-365 LGYILDAVE
+365 LGYIIDTVE
-374 NDFDEID
+374 NEYTDID

-394 NKEVYDLLDQKMR
+394 NKEVYDLLDEKMK

-420 INVKEEIE
+420 INVKDEIE
-428 DFIAKGNINFPEECV
+428 DFIAKGRINFPEECV
-443 LGNAICKIYNTPKPK
+443 LGNALVKVWNTPKPQPEH
-458 TGIVE
+458 VE
-463 SLPID
+463 LPQVD
-468 KLIIS
+468 
-473 PANEP
+473 
-478 ANEPDKDAVAA
+478 VA
-489 VAESIRQWGMLSP
+489 
-502 ITVSPKDGNYR
+502 
-513 VVAGAKR
+513 
-520 VRAAALAGMKEIMA
+520 
-534 YIQEDAAVSDQ
+534 
-545 PDIDVVRIR
+545 RIR
-554 KTVERCKDGYMEI
+554 KTIERCESGYLEI

-587 SNKEDALAFAKEV
+587 DKKEDALAFAKEV
-600 GCSKDVPLVM
+600 NCGKDTPLVM

-622 GVTLGV
+622 GVTLNV

-633 VAREFDRLI
+633 VSKEFDRLMAI
-642 VIPETYAVEMYPMLD
+642 KDTYAVEMYPMLD

-666 RDPKFG
+666 RDDKFG

-681 IFIEVLKDVESVLVP
+681 IFIEVLKDVQSALAPITADEAKQML
-696 TNKEEVLK
+696 T
-704 KLKNLKGYKILE
+704 KLRGYKILQ
-716 GVRGQEGVNLDLYA
+716 GVRGQEPVNIDLYA
-730 DQIVRVSALVQAAP
+730 EQVARVSALVQAAP
-744 EIAEMDLNPLL
+744 EIVEMDLNPLL

-768 RLEK
+768 RIEK

>member
-1 MIAKELLNPK
+1 MIAKELLNPR
-11 SIVICGVS
+11 SIVICGAS
-19 SDVHKPGGK
+19 SDIHKPGGK
-28 ALKNL
+28 SLKNL
-33 LESPFKGQVYA
+33 LESPFKGQIYA

-65 QVDCAILCIAAKF
+65 QVDCALLCIAAKF
-78 CTQTVDVLAKEKGTK
+78 CAQTVDVLAKEKGCK

-132 TGFLNTNYAGC
+132 TGFLNVNYAGC
-143 FDTPIPTLDPKGVD
+143 FDTPIPTLDPHGVD

-169 KEYGMSNGLKFNS
+169 KEYGISNGLKFNS

-204 FDPERSSRVIMLYME
+204 FDPEKSSRVIMLYME
-219 KIGDPQRLLKHS
+219 KIGDPMRLLKHS

-242 AIKSGGSVAG
+242 AIKSGGSAAG

-275 KAGIVRCQNRQ
+275 KAGIVRCHNRQ
-286 ELTTVCAVF
+286 ELTTVCGVF
-295 MYPELKGNRCAV
+295 MYPEIKGKRCAV
-307 VTHAGGPAVML
+307 ITHAGGPAVML

-324 GGMEVPSLKEHPKA
+324 GGMEVPSLKEHPA
-338 PELLSKLFAGSSVGN
+338 SPALLAKLFGGSSVGN

-365 LGYILDAVE
+365 LGYIIDTVE
-374 NDFDEID
+374 NEYTDID

-420 INVKEEIE
+420 INVKSEIE

-443 LGNAICKIYNTPKPK
+443 LGNAICKIYNTPKPPPEH
-458 TGIVE
+458 VE
-463 SLPID
+463 LP
-468 KLIIS
+468 K
-473 PANEP
+473 
-478 ANEPDKDAVAA
+478 
-489 VAESIRQWGMLSP
+489 
-502 ITVSPKDGNYR
+502 
-513 VVAGAKR
+513 
-520 VRAAALAGMKEIMA
+520 
-534 YIQEDAAVSDQ
+534 
-545 PDIDVVRIR
+545 IDVARIR
-554 KTVERCKDGYMEI
+554 KTIDRCKSGYLEI

-587 SNKEDALAFAKEV
+587 SKKEDALAFAKEV

-633 VAREFDRLI
+633 VAKEFDRLI

-666 RDPKFG
+666 KDAKFG

-681 IFIEVLKDVESVLVP
+681 IFIEVLKDVQSALAPITADEA
-696 TNKEEVLK
+696 KEMLK
-704 KLKNLKGYKILE
+704 QLKGYKILQ

-730 DQIVRVSALVQAAP
+730 DQVARVSALVQAAP

-768 RLEK
+768 RIEK

>member
-1 MIAKELLNPK
+1 MINSKLIAPK
-11 SIVICGVS
+11 SIVVCGAS
-19 SDVHKPGGK
+19 SDIHKPGGK

-33 LESPFKGQVYA
+33 LESAFKGEVYA
-44 VNPKETEVQ
+44 VNPKEDEVQ
-53 GVKCYAKVDDLP
+53 GIKCYKQVEDLP

-78 CTQTVDVLAKEKGTK
+78 CAHTVDVLTQQKGTQ
-93 GFIIISAGFSEENAE
+93 GFIIVSAGFSEENAE

-118 TINSVGGSLIGPNC
+118 AINAVGGSLIGPNC
-132 TGFLNTNYAGC
+132 TGFLNTNYSGC
-143 FDTPIPTLDPKGVD
+143 FDTPIPKLDPKGVD

-169 KEYGMSNGLKFNS
+169 KEYGISNGLKFNS

-204 FDPERSSRVIMLYME
+204 FDPEKSSHVIMLYME

-231 RSLINK
+231 RNLINK

-242 AIKSGGSVAG
+242 AIKSGNSAAG

-265 NDAAVDALFR
+265 SDAAVDALFR
-275 KAGIVRCQNRQ
+275 KAGIVRCYNRQ

-295 MYPELKGNRCAV
+295 RHPEIKGNRCAV
-307 VTHAGGPAVML
+307 ITHAGGPAVML

-324 GGMEVPSLKEHPKA
+324 GGIEVPPLKDHPA
-338 PELLSKLFAGSSVGN
+338 SPALLSKLFAGSSVGN

-365 LGYILDAVE
+365 LGYIIDTVE
-374 NDFDEID
+374 NEYDEID

-394 NKEVYDLLDQKMR
+394 NKEVYDLLDEKMK

-420 INVKEEIE
+420 INVKQEIE
-428 DFIAKGNINFPEECV
+428 DFIAKGRINFPEECV
-443 LGNAICKIYNTPKPK
+443 LGNAICKVYNTPKPK
-458 TGIVE
+458 MGDIE
-463 SLPID
+463 MLPID
-468 KLIIS
+468 KIMVAS
-473 PANEP
+473 TD
-478 ANEPDKDAVAA
+478 EPDKAKVAE
-489 VAESIRQWGMLSP
+489 VAESIREWGMLTP
-502 ITVSPKDGNYR
+502 ITVSPMGGGYR
-513 VVAGAKR
+513 VVRGTKR
-520 VRAAALAGMKEIMA
+520 VRAAALVGMKEIAA
-534 YIQEDAAVSDQ
+534 YIQEDAVATDI
-545 PDIDVVRIR
+545 PEIDVVRIR
-554 KTVERCKDGYMEI
+554 KTIDRCKNGYIEM

-587 SNKEDALAFAKEV
+587 SKKEDALAFAKEV

-628 KDLDT
+628 KDLET
-633 VAREFDRLI
+633 VGKEFDRLMAI
-642 VIPETYAVEMYPMLD
+642 KDTYAVEMYPMLD
-657 GTDVYIGAI
+657 GTEVYIGAM
-666 RDPKFG
+666 RDEKFG

-696 TNKEEVLK
+696 VSKEEVLD

-716 GVRGQEGVNLDLYA
+716 GVRGQEGVNLNLYA
-730 DQIVRVSALVQAAP
+730 EQVVRVSALVQAAP
-744 EIAEMDLNPLL
+744 EIVEMDLNPLL

-768 RLEK
+768 RIQK

>member
-1 MIAKELLNPK
+1 MIAKELLNPR
-11 SIVICGVS
+11 SIVVCGAS
-19 SDVHKPGGK
+19 SDIHKPGGK

-33 LESPFKGQVYA
+33 LESNFKGPVYA

-53 GVKCYAKVDDLP
+53 GIKCYAKVEDLP

-78 CTQTVDVLAKEKGTK
+78 CAQTVDVLTQQKGTK
-93 GFIIISAGFSEENAE
+93 GFIIVSAGFSEENAE

-118 TINSVGGSLIGPNC
+118 SINAVGGSLIGPNC
-132 TGFLNTNYAGC
+132 TGFLNTNYSGC
-143 FDTPIPTLDPKGVD
+143 FDTPIPKLDPKGVD

-169 KEYGMSNGLKFNS
+169 KEYGMTNGLKFNS

-204 FDPERSSRVIMLYME
+204 FDPEKSSHVIMLYME
-219 KIGDPQRLLKHS
+219 KVGDPQRLLKHS

-242 AIKSGGSVAG
+242 AIKSGGSAAG

-286 ELTTVCAVF
+286 ELTTVCGVF
-295 MYPELKGNRCAV
+295 MYPEIKGNRCAV
-307 VTHAGGPAVML
+307 ITHAGGPAVML

-324 GGMEVPSLKEHPKA
+324 NGIEVPSLKEHPA
-338 PELLSKLFAGSSVGN
+338 SPALLEKLFGGSSVGN

-365 LGYILDAVE
+365 LGYIIDTVE
-374 NDFDEID
+374 NEYTDID

-394 NKEVYDLLDQKMR
+394 NREVYALLNEKMK

-420 INVKEEIE
+420 INVTDEIQE
-428 DFIAKGNINFPEECV
+428 FIDMGNINFPEECV
-443 LGNAICKIYNTPKPK
+443 LGNAICKVYNTPKPQPEN
-458 TGIVE
+458 VE
-463 SLPID
+463 Q
-468 KLIIS
+468 
-473 PANEP
+473 PA
-478 ANEPDKDAVAA
+478 
-489 VAESIRQWGMLSP
+489 
-502 ITVSPKDGNYR
+502 
-513 VVAGAKR
+513 
-520 VRAAALAGMKEIMA
+520 
-534 YIQEDAAVSDQ
+534 
-545 PDIDVVRIR
+545 IDVARIR
-554 KTVERCKDGYMEI
+554 KTVDRCKDGYMEI

-587 SNKEDALAFAKEV
+587 SKVEDAIAFAKEV

-628 KDLDT
+628 KDLAT
-633 VAREFDRLI
+633 VEKEFNRLI

-672 HQVFFGLGG
+672 HQIFFGLGG
-681 IFIEVLKDVESVLVP
+681 IFIEVLKDVQSALAPISAAEA
-696 TNKEEVLK
+696 KEALT
-704 KLKNLKGYKILE
+704 KLRGYKILQ
-716 GVRGQEGVNLDLYA
+716 GVRGQEAVNLDLYA
-730 DQIVRVSALVQAAP
+730 DQIARVSALVQAAP

>member
-1 MIAKELLNPK
+1 MINPKLLNPQ
-11 SIVICGVS
+11 SIVICGAS
-19 SDVHKPGGK
+19 SDIHKPGGK
-28 ALKNL
+28 SLKNL
-33 LESPFKGQVYA
+33 LESPFKGQIYA

-78 CTQTVDVLAKEKGTK
+78 CAQTVDVLAKEKGCR
-93 GFIIISAGFSEENAE
+93 GFIIVSAGFSEESHE
-108 GAAIEKHIVD
+108 GAEIEKHIVD

-132 TGFLNTNYAGC
+132 TGFLNVNYAGC
-143 FDTPIPTLDPKGVD
+143 FDTPIPSLDPHGVD

-169 KEYGMSNGLKFNS
+169 KEYGISNGLKFNS

-204 FDPERSSRVIMLYME
+204 FDPEKSSRVIMLYME

-231 RSLINK
+231 RNLINK

-242 AIKSGGSVAG
+242 AIKSGGSAAG

-265 NDAAVDALFR
+265 NDAAVDALFS
-275 KAGIVRCQNRQ
+275 KAGIVRCYNRQ
-286 ELTTVCAVF
+286 ELTTVCGVF
-295 MYPELKGNRCAV
+295 MHPEIKGNRCAII
-307 VTHAGGPAVML
+307 THAGGPAVML

-324 GGMEVPSLKEHPKA
+324 GGIEVPSLKDHPASKA
-338 PELLSKLFAGSSVGN
+338 LLAKLFPGSSVGN

-365 LGYILDAVE
+365 LGYIIDTVE
-374 NDFDEID
+374 NEYTDID

-394 NKEVYDLLDQKMR
+394 NKEVYDLLDEKMK

-420 INVKEEIE
+420 INVKDEIN
-428 DFIAKGNINFPEECV
+428 DFIAKGRINFPEECM
-443 LGNAICKIYNTPKPK
+443 LGNAICKVYNTPKPK
-458 TGIVE
+458 MGNIE
-463 SLPID
+463 MIPID
-468 KLIIS
+468 KIMIS
-473 PANEP
+473 STD
-478 ANEPDKDAVAA
+478 EPDKAEVAD
-489 VAESIRQWGMLSP
+489 VAESIRQWGMLTP
-502 ITVSPKDGNYR
+502 ITVSPMNGVYR
-513 VVAGAKR
+513 LVSGAKR
-520 VRAAALAGMKEIMA
+520 VRAASSIGMKEIAA
-534 YIQEDAAVSDQ
+534 YVQEGAVAANL
-545 PDIDVVRIR
+545 PKIDVPRIR
-554 KTVERCKDGYMEI
+554 KTIDKCGNGYMEI

-587 SNKEDALAFAKEV
+587 SKKEDALAFAKEV

-622 GVTLGV
+622 GVTLNV
-628 KDLDT
+628 KDIDT
-633 VAREFDRLI
+633 VSKEFDRLMAI
-642 VIPETYAVEMYPMLD
+642 KDTYAVEMYPMLD

-666 RDPKFG
+666 KDATFG
-672 HQVFFGLGG
+672 HQIFFGLGG
-681 IFIEVLKDVESVLVP
+681 IFIEVLKDVQSALAPVTADEAKVML
-696 TNKEEVLK
+696 T
-704 KLKNLKGYKILE
+704 KLRGYKILQ
-716 GVRGQEGVNLDLYA
+716 GVRGHEPVNIDLYA
-730 DQIVRVSALVQAAP
+730 DQIARVSALVQVAP

>member
-1 MIAKELLNPK
+1 MINPKLLNPQ
-11 SIVICGVS
+11 SIVVCGAS
-19 SDVHKPGGK
+19 SDIHKPGGK

-33 LESPFKGQVYA
+33 LESAFKGQVYA

-78 CTQTVDVLAKEKGTK
+78 CAQTVDVLTQQKGTK
-93 GFIIISAGFSEENAE
+93 GFIIISAGFSEENEE

-118 TINSVGGSLIGPNC
+118 AINAVGGSLIGPNC
-132 TGFLNTNYAGC
+132 TGFLNTNYSGC
-143 FDTPIPTLDPKGVD
+143 FDTPIPKLDPKGVD

-190 QLGIEDVLEHLDET
+190 QLGIEDVLEHLDES
-204 FDPERSSRVIMLYME
+204 FDPEKSSHVIMLYME
-219 KIGDPQRLLKHS
+219 KIGDPMRLLKHS

-242 AIKSGGSVAG
+242 AIKSGGSAAG

-265 NDAAVDALFR
+265 NDAAVDALFQ
-275 KAGIVRCQNRQ
+275 KAGIVRCHNRQ
-286 ELTTVCAVF
+286 ELTTVCGVF
-295 MYPELKGNRCAV
+295 MHPEIKGKRCAV
-307 VTHAGGPAVML
+307 ITHAGGPAVML

-324 GGMEVPSLKEHPKA
+324 GGIEVPPLKDHPA
-338 PELLSKLFAGSSVGN
+338 SPALLAKLFGGSSVGN

-365 LGYILDAVE
+365 LGYIIDTVE
-374 NDFDEID
+374 NEYDEID

-394 NKEVYDLLDQKMR
+394 NKEVYDLLDEKMK

-420 INVKEEIE
+420 INVKDEIN
-428 DFIAKGNINFPEECV
+428 DFISKGRINFPEECV
-443 LGNAICKIYNTPKPK
+443 LGNAIVKVYNTPKPQPEH
-458 TGIVE
+458 VE
-463 SLPID
+463 LPQVD
-468 KLIIS
+468 
-473 PANEP
+473 
-478 ANEPDKDAVAA
+478 VA
-489 VAESIRQWGMLSP
+489 
-502 ITVSPKDGNYR
+502 
-513 VVAGAKR
+513 
-520 VRAAALAGMKEIMA
+520 
-534 YIQEDAAVSDQ
+534 
-545 PDIDVVRIR
+545 RIR
-554 KTVERCKDGYMEI
+554 ATVDRCKDGYMEI

-587 SNKEDALAFAKEV
+587 SKKEDALAFAKEV

-633 VAREFDRLI
+633 VAKEFDRLI

-666 RDPKFG
+666 KDPKFG
-672 HQVFFGLGG
+672 HQIFFGLGG
-681 IFIEVLKDVESVLVP
+681 IFIEVLKDVQSALAPITAAEA
-696 TNKEEVLK
+696 KEMLT
-704 KLKNLKGYKILE
+704 KLRGYKILQ
-716 GVRGQEGVNLDLYA
+716 GVRGQEPVNLDLYA
-730 DQIVRVSALVQAAP
+730 DQIARVSALVQAAP

>member
-1 MIAKELLNPK
+1 MIAKELLNPR
-11 SIVICGVS
+11 SIVICGAS
-19 SDVHKPGGK
+19 SDIHKPGGK
-28 ALKNL
+28 SLKNL
-33 LESPFKGQVYA
+33 LESPFKGQIYA

-65 QVDCAILCIAAKF
+65 QVDCALLCIAARF
-78 CTQTVDVLAKEKGTK
+78 CAQTVDVLAKEKGCK
-93 GFIIISAGFSEENAE
+93 GFIIISAGFSEESHE
-108 GAAIEKHIVD
+108 GAEIEKHIVD

-132 TGFLNTNYAGC
+132 TGFLNVNYAGC
-143 FDTPIPTLDPKGVD
+143 FDTPIPPLNPKGVD

-169 KEYGMSNGLKFNS
+169 KEYGMSNGLQFNS

-204 FDPERSSRVIMLYME
+204 FDPEKSSHVIMLYME

-242 AIKSGGSVAG
+242 AIKSGNSAAG

-265 NDAAVDALFR
+265 SDAAVDALFR

-295 MYPELKGNRCAV
+295 MHPELKGKRCAV

-338 PELLSKLFAGSSVGN
+338 PELLSKLFGGSSVGN

-394 NKEVYDLLDQKMR
+394 NKEVYDLLDEKMK

-420 INVKEEIE
+420 INVKDEIN
-428 DFIAKGNINFPEECV
+428 DFISKGRINFPEECV
-443 LGNAICKIYNTPKPK
+443 LGNAICKVYNTPKPQPEH
-458 TGIVE
+458 VE
-463 SLPID
+463 LP
-468 KLIIS
+468 
-473 PANEP
+473 
-478 ANEPDKDAVAA
+478 
-489 VAESIRQWGMLSP
+489 Q
-502 ITVSPKDGNYR
+502 
-513 VVAGAKR
+513 
-520 VRAAALAGMKEIMA
+520 
-534 YIQEDAAVSDQ
+534 
-545 PDIDVVRIR
+545 IDVARIR
-554 KTVERCKDGYMEI
+554 KTIDRCKDGYLEI

-587 SNKEDALAFAKEV
+587 SKKEDALAFAKEV

-633 VAREFDRLI
+633 VAKEFDRLI

-657 GTDVYIGAI
+657 GLDVYIGAI
-666 RDPKFG
+666 KDAKFG
-672 HQVFFGLGG
+672 HQIFFGLGG
-681 IFIEVLKDVESVLVP
+681 IFIEVLKDVQSALAPITAAEA
-696 TNKEEVLK
+696 KEMLK
-704 KLKNLKGYKILE
+704 QLKGYKILQ
-716 GVRGQEGVNLDLYA
+716 GVRGQEGVNIDLYA
-730 DQIVRVSALVQAAP
+730 DQVARVSALVQAAP

-768 RLEK
+768 RIEK

>member
-1 MIAKELLNPK
+1 MICKELLNPR
-11 SIVICGVS
+11 SIVVCGAS

-33 LESPFKGQVYA
+33 LESNFKGTVYA

-53 GVKCYAKVDDLP
+53 GIKCYAQVDDLP

-78 CTQTVDVLAKEKGTK
+78 CSQTVDVLTQQKGTK

-108 GAAIEKHIVD
+108 GAAIERHIVD
-118 TINSVGGSLIGPNC
+118 RINAVGGSLIGPNC

-143 FDTPIPTLDPKGVD
+143 FDAPIPRLDPHGVD

-169 KEYGMSNGLKFNS
+169 KEYGITNGLTFNS

-190 QLGIEDVLEHLDET
+190 QIGIEDVLEHLDET

-219 KIGDPQRLLKHS
+219 KVGDPQRLLKHS
-231 RSLINK
+231 RSLIGK

-242 AIKSGGSVAG
+242 AIKSGGSAAG

-265 NDAAVDALFR
+265 DDAAVDALFR

-286 ELTTVCAVF
+286 ELTTVCGVF

-307 VTHAGGPAVML
+307 ITHAGGPAVML

-324 GGMEVPSLKEHPKA
+324 GGMEVPSLKEHPA
-338 PELLSKLFAGSSVGN
+338 SPALLEKLFAGSSVGN

-365 LGYILDAVE
+365 LGHIIDAVE
-374 NDFDEID
+374 NDYDDID

-394 NKEVYDLLDQKMR
+394 NREVYKLLSEKMKS
-407 TCKKP
+407 CKKP

-420 INVKEEIE
+420 INVKEEIQE
-428 DFIAKGNINFPEECV
+428 FIDNGNINFPEECV
-443 LGNAICKIYNTPKPK
+443 LGNAICKVYHTPKPQPEQ
-458 TGIVE
+458 VE
-463 SLPID
+463 LP
-468 KLIIS
+468 
-473 PANEP
+473 
-478 ANEPDKDAVAA
+478 AVD
-489 VAESIRQWGMLSP
+489 VA
-502 ITVSPKDGNYR
+502 
-513 VVAGAKR
+513 
-520 VRAAALAGMKEIMA
+520 
-534 YIQEDAAVSDQ
+534 
-545 PDIDVVRIR
+545 RIR
-554 KTVERCKDGYMEI
+554 KTIDRCKDGWMEI
-567 ADYNELLDAAGISR
+567 SDYNELFDAAGISR

-587 SNKEDALAFAKEV
+587 STKEDALAFAKEV
-600 GCSKDVPLVM
+600 GCGPDMPLVM

-633 VAREFDRLI
+633 VAKEFDRLI

-672 HQVFFGLGG
+672 HQIFFGLGG
-681 IFIEVLKDVESVLVP
+681 IFIEVLKDVQSAIAPITACEA
-696 TNKEEVLK
+696 KEMLTH
-704 KLKNLKGYKILE
+704 LRGYKILQ
-716 GVRGQEGVNLDLYA
+716 GVRGQEPVNIDLYA
-730 DQIVRVSALVQAAP
+730 DQIARVSALIQAAP
-744 EIAEMDLNPLL
+744 EIAEIDLNPLL

>member
-1 MIAKELLNPK
+1 MIAKELLNPR
-11 SIVICGVS
+11 SIVVCGAS
-19 SDVHKPGGK
+19 SDIHKPGGK

-33 LESPFKGQVYA
+33 LESSFKGEVYA
-44 VNPKETEVQ
+44 VNPKESEVQ

-78 CTQTVDVLAKEKGTK
+78 CAATVDVLTQQKGTK
-93 GFIIISAGFSEENAE
+93 GFIIVSAGFSEENAE

-118 TINSVGGSLIGPNC
+118 SINAVGGSLIGPNC
-132 TGFLNTNYAGC
+132 TGFLNTNYSGC
-143 FDTPIPTLDPKGVD
+143 FDTPIPKLDPHGVD

-169 KEYGMSNGLKFNS
+169 KEYGISNGLTFNS

-204 FDPERSSRVIMLYME
+204 FDPEKSSRVIMLYME

-231 RSLINK
+231 RNLINK
-237 GCHIA
+237 GCKIA
-242 AIKSGGSVAG
+242 AIKSGGSAAG

-295 MYPELKGNRCAV
+295 MHPELKGKRCAV

-324 GGMEVPSLKEHPKA
+324 GGMEVPSLKEHPKS
-338 PELLSKLFAGSSVGN
+338 PELLSKLFGGSSVGN

-374 NDFDEID
+374 NDYDEID

-394 NKEVYDLLDQKMR
+394 NKEVYDLLDEKMK

-420 INVKEEIE
+420 INVKDEIA
-428 DFIAKGNINFPEECV
+428 DFIAKGRINFPEECV
-443 LGNAICKIYNTPKPK
+443 LGNALCKVYNTPKPQPEN
-458 TGIVE
+458 VE
-463 SLPID
+463 Q
-468 KLIIS
+468 
-473 PANEP
+473 PAV
-478 ANEPDKDAVAA
+478 DVA
-489 VAESIRQWGMLSP
+489 
-502 ITVSPKDGNYR
+502 
-513 VVAGAKR
+513 
-520 VRAAALAGMKEIMA
+520 
-534 YIQEDAAVSDQ
+534 
-545 PDIDVVRIR
+545 RIR
-554 KTVERCKDGYMEI
+554 KTIERCKSGYLEI

-587 SNKEDALAFAKEV
+587 SKVEDAIAFAKEV

-628 KDLDT
+628 KDLET
-633 VAREFDRLI
+633 VEKEFNRLI

-657 GTDVYIGAI
+657 GIDVYIGAI
-666 RDPKFG
+666 KDAKFG
-672 HQVFFGLGG
+672 HQIFFGLGG
-681 IFIEVLKDVESVLVP
+681 IFIEVLKDVQSALAPISAAEA
-696 TNKEEVLK
+696 KEMLK
-704 KLKNLKGYKILE
+704 QLKGYKILE

-730 DQIVRVSALVQAAP
+730 DQIARVSALVQAAP

-768 RLEK
+768 RIEK